1 MIVVFANVKI
11 NVSDVSKVFSGH
23 SKRFK
28 VSAVKNANGK
38 ILSGCVKITEFDKK
52 GKKVSADDEDVD
64 YVREKLE
71 DALGEEI
78 LEIDDDD
85 DLMFK

>member
-1 MIVVFANVKI
+1 MIVVFAYAETG
-11 NVSDVSKVFSGH
+11 VSDVSKVFPGN

-28 VSAVKNANGK
+28 VSAVKNADGK
-38 ILSGCVKITEFDKK
+38 ILSGCVKISEFDKK
-52 GKKVSADDEDVD
+52 GKRVSADDEDVD

-78 LEIDDDD
+78 LEIDEDD